1 MRTYVPKKDV
11 VKIFDEFIY
20 IIIAP
25 FFKGA
30 VEQFP
35 LSDILKVMIKK
46 VLAKQSRREI
56 SLFTG
61 E

>member
-25 FFKGA
+25 FLKGA